1 MDTREIRKRI
11 NDENTHDLAVLGLLK
26 KESRLIRYLEFLDL
40 IDKLDVEVEEV
51 SNDGF
56 KFPDLL
62 KDPIIY
68 YPKSNKFLIPKINKW
83 NPKGNIVLSKLKSK
97 II

>member
-40 IDKLDVEVEEV
+40 IDKLDVEV
-51 SNDGF
+51 
-56 KFPDLL
+56 
-62 KDPIIY
+62 
-68 YPKSNKFLIPKINKW
+68 
-83 NPKGNIVLSKLKSK
+83 
-97 II
+97 

>member
-11 NDENTHDLAVLGLLK
+11 NNENTHDLAVLGLLK

-83 NPKGNIVLSKLKSK
+83 NLKRRLDIS
-97 II
+97 